1 MAYTHFK
8 EVAEGRHANVDQKYQ
23 RSYARVFIVRT
34 SSGSYGPAYAASHP
48 SLPRIWNTHPDDSIA
63 FCTSLDVSQDGN
75 DPQQWRIVA
84 NYAYYA
90 DDAAGTG
97 DAAVDTQQKGQD
109 PADRVENPLYRPRD
123 YGITTSTYNFA
134 TQYACNTSTNA
145 YTIPIVNSAGDPFLP
160 PAEVVKGAATITVG
174 LNSTS
179 SPSSTWIAAIGA
191 LNASTYTVGPYVIGA
206 GLAKLDSVSATKT
219 FENNV
224 SYWRWSLS
232 FAYRPSGWA
241 YVVMDAGKRRKVG
254 GTSPPITITVNGVP
268 VSSPVPLTGS
278 GRPMTQ
284 TQIDAGSYTYLT
296 FHIYPRVSF
305 PSL

>member
-1 MAYTHFK
+1 MAYTLIK
-8 EVAEGRHANVDQKYQ
+8 ETAEGRSAGVDQKYQ
-23 RSYARVFIVRT
+23 RTYARVFIVRT
-34 SSGSYGPAYAASHP
+34 SSSSYGAAYAASHP
-48 SLPRIWNTHPDDSIA
+48 SLPRVFSRHPDDSIA
-63 FCTSLDVSQDGN
+63 FCTGLDVSQDGN
-75 DPQQWRIVA
+75 DPQQWRITA
-84 NYAYYA
+84 NYAYYEA
-90 DDAAGTG
+90 

-109 PADRVENPLYRPRD
+109 PADRVENPLSRPRD
-123 YGITTSTYNFA
+123 YGISTSSYNFA

-145 YTIPIVNSAGDPFLP
+145 YTVPIVNSAGDPFLP
-160 PAEVVKGAATITVG
+160 SAEVIKGAATITVG
-174 LNSTS
+174 LNSTV
-179 SPSSTWIAAIGA
+179 SPSATWIAAIGA

-206 GLAKLDSVSATKT
+206 GLAKLDSVNATKT
-219 FENNV
+219 FENAV

-232 FAYRPSGWA
+232 FSYRPSGWA

-254 GTSPPITITVNGVP
+254 GVSPPITITVNGVP
-268 VSSPVPLTGS
+268 VSSPVPLTGA

>member
-1 MAYTHFK
+1 MAYTLIK
-8 EVAEGRHANVDQKYQ
+8 ETAEGRSAGVDQKYQ
-23 RSYARVFIVRT
+23 RTYARVFIVRT
-34 SSGSYGPAYAASHP
+34 SSSSYGAAYAASHP
-48 SLPRIWNTHPDDSIA
+48 SLPRVFSRHPDDRIA
-63 FCTSLDVSQDGN
+63 FCTGLDVSQDGN
-75 DPQQWRIVA
+75 DPQQWRITA
-84 NYAYYA
+84 NYAYYEA
-90 DDAAGTG
+90 

-109 PADRVENPLYRPRD
+109 PADRVENPLLRPRD
-123 YGITTSTYNFA
+123 YGISTSSYNFA
-134 TQYACNTSTNA
+134 TQNACNTSTNA
-145 YTIPIVNSAGDPFLP
+145 YTVPIVNSAGDPFLP
-160 PAEVVKGAATITVG
+160 PAEVVKGAATVTVG
-174 LNSTS
+174 LNSTV
-179 SPSSTWIAAIGA
+179 SPSATWIAAIGA

-219 FENNV
+219 FENDV

-232 FAYRPSGWA
+232 FSYRPSGWA

-254 GTSPPITITVNGVP
+254 GVSPPITITVNGVP

>member
-1 MAYTHFK
+1 MAYTLIK
-8 EVAEGRHANVDQKYQ
+8 ETAEGRSAGVDQKYQ
-23 RSYARVFIVRT
+23 RTYARVFIVRT
-34 SSGSYGPAYAASHP
+34 SSSSYGAAYAASHP
-48 SLPRIWNTHPDDSIA
+48 LLPRVFNRHPDDLKA
-63 FCTSLDVSQDGN
+63 FCTGLDVSQDGN
-75 DPQQWRIVA
+75 DPQQWRVTA
-84 NYAYYA
+84 NYAYYEP
-90 DDAAGTG
+90 

-109 PADRVENPLYRPRD
+109 PAERVENPLLRPRD
-123 YGITTSTYNFA
+123 YQISTSSYNFA

-145 YTIPIVNSAGDPFLP
+145 YTVPIVNSAGDPFLP

-174 LNSTS
+174 LNSTV
-179 SPSSTWIAAIGA
+179 SPTATWIAAIGA

-219 FENNV
+219 FENDV

-232 FAYRPSGWA
+232 FSYRPSGWA

-254 GTSPPITITVNGVP
+254 GVSPPITITVNGVP
-268 VSSPVPLTGS
+268 VSSPVPLTGA

>member
-1 MAYTHFK
+1 MAYTLIK
-8 EVAEGRHANVDQKYQ
+8 ETAEGRSAGVDQKYQ
-23 RSYARVFIVRT
+23 RTYARVFIVRT
-34 SSGSYGPAYAASHP
+34 SSSSYGAAYAASHP
-48 SLPRIWNTHPDDSIA
+48 SLPRIWNRHPDDSIA
-63 FCTSLDVSQDGN
+63 FCTGLDVSQDGN
-75 DPQQWRIVA
+75 DPQQWRITA
-84 NYAYYA
+84 NYAYYEA
-90 DDAAGTG
+90 

-109 PADRVENPLYRPRD
+109 PADRVENPLSRPRD
-123 YGITTSTYNFA
+123 YGISTSSYNFA

-145 YTIPIVNSAGDPFLP
+145 YTVPIVNSAGDPFLP

-174 LNSTS
+174 LNSTV
-179 SPSSTWIAAIGA
+179 SPSATWIAAIGA

-219 FENNV
+219 FENDV

-232 FAYRPSGWA
+232 FSYRPSGWA

-254 GTSPPITITVNGVP
+254 GVSPPITITVNGVP
-268 VSSPVPLTGS
+268 VSSPVPLTGA

>member
-1 MAYTHFK
+1 MAYTLIK
-8 EVAEGRHANVDQKYQ
+8 ETAEGRSAGVDQKYQ
-23 RSYARVFIVRT
+23 RTYARVFIVRT
-34 SSGSYGPAYAASHP
+34 SSSSYGAAYAASHP
-48 SLPRIWNTHPDDSIA
+48 SLPRVFNRHPDDRIA
-63 FCTSLDVSQDGN
+63 FCTGLDVSQDGN
-75 DPQQWRIVA
+75 DPLQWRITA
-84 NYAYYA
+84 NYAYYEA
-90 DDAAGTG
+90 

-109 PADRVENPLYRPRD
+109 PADRVENPLSRPRD
-123 YGITTSTYNFA
+123 YGISTSSYNFA

-145 YTIPIVNSAGDPFLP
+145 YTVPIVNSAGDPFLP

-174 LNSTS
+174 LNSTV
-179 SPSSTWIAAIGA
+179 SPSATWIAAIGA

-219 FENNV
+219 FENDV

-232 FAYRPSGWA
+232 FSYRPSGWA

-254 GTSPPITITVNGVP
+254 GVSPPITITVNGVP
-268 VSSPVPLTGS
+268 VSSPVPLTGA

-284 TQIDAGSYTYLT
+284 AQIDAGSYTYLT